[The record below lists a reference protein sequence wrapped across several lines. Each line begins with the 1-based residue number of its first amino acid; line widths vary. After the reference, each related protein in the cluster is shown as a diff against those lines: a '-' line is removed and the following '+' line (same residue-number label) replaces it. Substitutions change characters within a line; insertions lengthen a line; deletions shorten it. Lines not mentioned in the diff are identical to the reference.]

1 MSKNVNEVEINL
13 GKEYVDFDDVL
24 AYSDSAV
31 KAREKVNIEMYN
43 EEDDDFKL
51 WKD

>member
-13 GKEYVDFDDVL
+13 KKEYVDFDDVL

-31 KAREKVNIEMYN
+31 RTGEKVNIEMYN
-43 EEDDDFKL
+43 EEDDFKL

>member
-13 GKEYVDFDDVL
+13 KKEYVDFDDVL
-24 AYSDSAV
+24 AYSNSAG
-31 KAREKVNIEMYN
+31 RTGEKVNNEMYN
-43 EEDDDFKL
+43 EDDDDFKL

>member
-1 MSKNVNEVEINL
+1 MKTNVNEVEIKFK
-13 GKEYVDFDDVL
+13 KEYVDFDDVL

-31 KAREKVNIEMYN
+31 KTGEKVNTEMYN
-43 EEDDDFKL
+43 EDYFKL

>member
-13 GKEYVDFDDVL
+13 KKEYVDFDDVL

-31 KAREKVNIEMYN
+31 RTGEKVNTEMYN
-43 EEDDDFKL
+43 EEDDFKL

>member
-1 MSKNVNEVEINL
+1 MDKNVNGVEINL
-13 GKEYVDFDDVL
+13 EKEYVDFDDVL

-31 KAREKVNIEMYN
+31 RTGEKVNNEMYN
-43 EEDDDFKL
+43 EEDDFKL